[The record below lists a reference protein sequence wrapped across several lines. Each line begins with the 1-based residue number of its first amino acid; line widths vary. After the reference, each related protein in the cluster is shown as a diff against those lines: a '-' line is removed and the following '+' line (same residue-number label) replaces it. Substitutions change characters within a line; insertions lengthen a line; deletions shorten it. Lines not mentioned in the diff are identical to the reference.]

1 MTKNQTPAN
10 TPTSD
15 DTARDIKRV
24 VGIGAAVFIGLI
36 IGIFAIALVLALL
49 TDLEKSSRIIQLIR
63 DIVLI
68 VMTLTGI
75 TIVVELAVLIFQ
87 IARLVNLTRSEV
99 SPILRNTQETA
110 SNVKGTVNFVSD
122 HVVEPTIKTAGFLAG
137 VSRII
142 RDVGGIRRAI
152 RRDGQ
157 SENENE

>member
-137 VSRII
+137 ISRII